1 MCEEFGRHASIQAP
15 SAEGIA
21 LIAELIATLA
31 LAVAL
36 VGFRM
41 RRSLPW
47 LVGSIVALVVLLAAV
62 TVIVNATA

>member
-1 MCEEFGRHASIQAP
+1 MTERSRRPASIQEP

-21 LIAELIATLA
+21 LIAELIAALT

-36 VGFRM
+36 IGFRI

-47 LVGSIVALVVLLAAV
+47 LVGSIIAFVVLLAAV
-62 TVIVNATA
+62 TIIVNSTA